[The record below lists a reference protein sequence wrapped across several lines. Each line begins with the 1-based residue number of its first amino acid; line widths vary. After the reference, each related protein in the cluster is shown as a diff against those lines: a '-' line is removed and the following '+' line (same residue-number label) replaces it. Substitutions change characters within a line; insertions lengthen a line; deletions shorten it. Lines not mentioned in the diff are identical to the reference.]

1 MCEWRVEGQVGWWQS
16 SLNYISLDIFLV
28 LRSGLGTRSRCTMK
42 FGDLLFKATSA
53 SLGIATLGTGIW
65 LISSMAKGF
74 VYHRKVW
81 NVCGEG

>member
-1 MCEWRVEGQVGWWQS
+1 
-16 SLNYISLDIFLV
+16 
-28 LRSGLGTRSRCTMK
+28 MK

-74 VYHRKVW
+74 MYHRQVW